1 MYGAHPGAGGGADQH
16 AVPLQAGIAAR
27 GAEAGQQAAVHRPGQ
42 LAAGLGEGAVDRRGV
57 AGNQW
62 AAAGRAAPA
71 AVGGGGQAALG
82 LLAGA
87 LLGQLARLLGF
98 AGLAG
103 EGFLDGLEYLGQL
116 GLLALAGLELA
127 IAVAQFAV
135 ELGQRAAALVAD
147 LVQRAAAVLQFEL
160 LAGQQGVLGGQVGLD
175 AVQLAQGVVVAGQLL
190 AARAAEVVVVGQ
202 VAGELLGPLLIEQQL
217 EVFLTAA
224 LVGGAD
230 LDGDQLLLLSALALE
245 FFFLLVEALDL
256 ALAVLELLLESI
268 DLLLQGAHL
277 ALGALQL
284 LLDAGLLLLQAAEQ
298 FLQLGDVALRGFQL
312 ALGIGALIGDGRGE
326 AAGEQGKQGGAQHG
340 QGSVW

>member
-1 MYGAHPGAGGGADQH
+1 MPSALGAAPAQRVAGLALLADGEVQRRGILTSGAANGGDGFAGLDLVAGGFQQGLIMAVQAEIAAAMIDDQQHAGAAQPVGEHHATGVYGAHPGAGGGADQH

-175 AVQLAQGVVVAGQLL
+175 AVQLA
-190 AARAAEVVVVGQ
+190 
-202 VAGELLGPLLIEQQL
+202 
-217 EVFLTAA
+217 
-224 LVGGAD
+224 
-230 LDGDQLLLLSALALE
+230 
-245 FFFLLVEALDL
+245 
-256 ALAVLELLLESI
+256 
-268 DLLLQGAHL
+268 
-277 ALGALQL
+277 
-284 LLDAGLLLLQAAEQ
+284 
-298 FLQLGDVALRGFQL
+298 
-312 ALGIGALIGDGRGE
+312 
-326 AAGEQGKQGGAQHG
+326 
-340 QGSVW
+340 